1 MRIDETTGEVTEEP
15 GEGTEAE
22 PTTPV
27 VADSDEEGEDE
38 EGGQTL
44 EEAAAEEPP
53 AQPQGPQP
61 PSTPEQAE
69 ARQASWDRERDRHM
83 RELEK
88 RDDYRYALSNVC
100 PLCEGHGLL
109 YEPQNAAEAAQMRGA
124 ILAIVGETTP
134 EELHAHPDYHR
145 CETCDGYGKVYTGSR
160 VGGQEALN
168 CPSCNGM
175 GHTGGRAAAPVA
187 ALPTPT
193 PAAPAGVPP
202 EEQARIGNDAWGR
215 PPGHPHY
222 GLVPAQVS

>member
-1 MRIDETTGEVTEEP
+1 MADEPLEEKGQEP
-15 GEGTEAE
+15 EEEQEEQTQPAPDDGEGEEAD
-22 PTTPV
+22 
-27 VADSDEEGEDE
+27 AEEGEE
-38 EGGQTL
+38 SL
-44 EEAAAEEPP
+44 EESLARELPAE
-53 AQPQGPQP
+53 PQGPQP
-61 PSTPEQAE
+61 PATPEQAE

-88 RDDYRYALSNVC
+88 RDDYRYSLSNVC

-134 EELHAHPDYHR
+134 EELHPHPDYHR
-145 CETCDGYGKVYTGSR
+145 CEVCEGYGKVYTGSR

-168 CPSCNGM
+168 CPACNGM
-175 GHTGGRAAAPVA
+175 GHTGGKAAAPLA
-187 ALPTPT
+187 ALPMHTAATPT
-193 PAAPAGVPP
+193 SPPP

-222 GLVPAQVS
+222 GLLPAQVS